1 MNERILRAIIEETGL
16 TRNEI
21 KEYVMGKKREIEG
34 ITEFGAL
41 IIMCKELCVNFAYSL
56 WRVLISILK
65 INIPYVFEK

>member
-1 MNERILRAIIEETGL
+1 LNERILRAIIEETGL

-21 KEYVMGKKREIEG
+21 KEYVMEKKREIEG

-56 WRVLISILK
+56 
-65 INIPYVFEK
+65 